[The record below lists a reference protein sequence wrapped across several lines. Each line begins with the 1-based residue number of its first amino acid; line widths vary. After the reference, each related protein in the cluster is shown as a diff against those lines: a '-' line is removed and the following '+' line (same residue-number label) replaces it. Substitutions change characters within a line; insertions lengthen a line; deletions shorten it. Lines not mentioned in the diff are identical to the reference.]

1 MKRKAY
7 WLVAPAGLVLSSL
20 ALLQGQQQSGPE
32 TEIDLAEEVQVNAD
46 HAECVMFGPR
56 RAEFSGESLNSRRN
70 RFSFSDTTEFVVNRL
85 GGRVDG
91 QNFVPA
97 GSRTQ
102 ASQKGSTSGNLIDKH
117 IFGVLQEKGIEP
129 AARTNDYEFA
139 RRVSLDL
146 TGRVPKVERLMQF
159 VNDSAPDKRARYI
172 DELLASAEWTDKW
185 TMFFGDLFRNTD
197 VIRATNTQR
206 RAEGR
211 EAFYKWINESLK
223 SNKPYDRMAFEL
235 ISAEGSNSWEK
246 GELNWQVGNRTTGG
260 PAQDHFDQMA
270 SAAAETFLGISH
282 FNCIM
287 CHNGRGHVDTL
298 SLWGKSASRMQ
309 AYNFAAFFAQSTFT
323 QQPRAERADP
333 NFFYWGVQ
341 FNRNGSYQLNT
352 TTGNRPPRQAI
363 GTQRV
368 ATPVYLFGDG
378 AGTPGSAE
386 PWRTAAARLVTADFN
401 FARAAVNYIWKELM
415 VRGLVEPVNQMD
427 PARLDPD
434 NPPAAPWTLQPSNA
448 ALLRDL
454 AQDFIDNKYDL
465 RELMRRITNSE
476 AYQLSARYEGQWNPA
491 WDSLHARRL
500 AKRLMAEEVYDAVVQ
515 TSNIPAPITFVTAS
529 RIPNGPAAPTRVVQW
544 AMQTTSP
551 QSRGGAAGF
560 LNPFY
565 PGNRED
571 TDRRRDG
578 SDQQALTL
586 MNNNL
591 VMARTRST
599 VVNGQESLL
608 RQHVNKSNRE
618 LIDNLYLTVL
628 SRMPDE
634 SERSTAMTALNS
646 GNRTQAAENLLWAL
660 YNKVDFFFNY

>member
-1 MKRKAY
+1 MKRKAF
-7 WLVAPAGLVLSSL
+7 WSL
-20 ALLQGQQQSGPE
+20 AALGLTLSTLTLLPGQQQSDSGN
-32 TEIDLAEEVQVNAD
+32 EIEAAEAENSQLAD
-46 HAECVMFGPR
+46 HAECVVFGPK
-56 RAEFSGESLNSRRN
+56 RAEFMDAGLNARRN
-70 RFSFSDTTEFVVNRL
+70 RFSFSETTEFVVSRL
-85 GGRVDG
+85 GGRVDTS
-91 QNFVPA
+91 NFVPG

-117 IFGVLQEKGIEP
+117 IFGVLQQKGIEP
-129 AARTNDYEFA
+129 AARANDYEFA
-139 RRVSLDL
+139 RRASLDL

-159 VNDSAPDKRARYI
+159 VNDADPDKRAKYV
-172 DELLASAEWTDKW
+172 DELLNSSEWIDKW
-185 TMFFGDLFRNTD
+185 TMFFGDLYKNTD
-197 VIRATNTQR
+197 TIRATNTNR

-211 EAFYKWINESLK
+211 EAFYTWIYNSLK
-223 SNKPYDRMAFEL
+223 DNKPYNRMAFEV
-235 ISAEGSNSWEK
+235 ISAEGRNSWEK

-260 PAQDHFDQMA
+260 PVQDHFDQMA
-270 SAAAETFLGISH
+270 SATAETFLGISH

-298 SLWGKSASRMQ
+298 SLWGRGATRMQ
-309 AYNFAAFFAQSTFT
+309 AYNFASFFAQSNFT
-323 QQPRAERADP
+323 QQPRNERADP
-333 NFFYWGVQ
+333 NIFYWGVE
-341 FNRNGSYQLNT
+341 FNRNGTYQLNT
-352 TTGNRPPRQAI
+352 TTGNRPPRTAI
-363 GTQRV
+363 GSTRV
-368 ATPVYLFGDG
+368 ATPVYPFGE
-378 AGTPGSAE
+378 GTPSSGE
-386 PWRTAAARLVTADFN
+386 QWRTAAARLVTADFN
-401 FARAAVNYIWKELM
+401 FSRATVNYIWKELM

-434 NPPAAPWTLQPSNA
+434 NPPAAPWSLQPSNA

-454 AQDFIDNKYDL
+454 AQDFIDNGYNLKA
-465 RELMRRITNSE
+465 LMRRIATSD
-476 AYQLSARYEGQWNPA
+476 AYQLSARYDGQWNAA

-515 TSNIPAPITFVTAS
+515 TSNVAAPISYTVAS
-529 RIPNGPAAPTRVVQW
+529 RIPNGPVPQPKVVPW
-544 AMQTTSP
+544 AMQTSSP
-551 QSRGGAAGF
+551 ASRGGAAGF

-591 VMARTRST
+591 VMTRTRSSST
-599 VVNGQESLL
+599 NGQDSLL
-608 RQHVNKSNRE
+608 RQHINKGNRE
-618 LIDNLYLTVL
+618 LIDSLYLTVL

-634 SERSTAMTALNS
+634 SERSTAMAALNS